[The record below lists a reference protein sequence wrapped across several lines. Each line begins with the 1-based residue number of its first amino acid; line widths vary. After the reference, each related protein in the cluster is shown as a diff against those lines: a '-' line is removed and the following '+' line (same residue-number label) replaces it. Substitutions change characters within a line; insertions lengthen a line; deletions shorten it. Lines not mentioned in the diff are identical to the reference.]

1 MRKTVIAAPTLLAAA
16 AATLAGC
23 AGPDDTAAAS
33 GPDTEPA
40 RFSHGPLVG
49 PTGDG
54 EIGIVNR
61 ESRPNRPYPYGS
73 LYVCVTGSEPVT
85 IDSMAAEQ
93 TVGGVSVSRFG
104 VASKR
109 GASFSLVPLRPLS
122 DRYAPAEGYQ
132 LEPGCADG
140 RRYDVGVELVR
151 TTAGDAAVEGIRVTY
166 EVAGQSR
173 TDTWPVTIVLCDPN
187 RGGAHPDC
195 E

>member
-93 TVGGVSVSRFG
+93 TVGGCPSVGSVLPPSRARRSRWCRCARSATG
-104 VASKR
+104 T
-109 GASFSLVPLRPLS
+109 RP
-122 DRYAPAEGYQ
+122 Q
-132 LEPGCADG
+132 
-140 RRYDVGVELVR
+140 
-151 TTAGDAAVEGIRVTY
+151 RVTSSNR
-166 EVAGQSR
+166 AAPTAAATTSAWSWFGRQQ
-173 TDTWPVTIVLCDPN
+173 VTPPW
-187 RGGAHPDC
+187 RGSG
-195 E
+195 